1 MDTGE
6 QLHELDARGWQR
18 GVYDDIQRTFRAPIV
33 NWIVRTTMA
42 NEPAFLRYAWGQI
55 KPIFETRAFAR
66 LTVRYRD
73 AVLEAVETGAALP
86 AYRPAAVDLDPAAYR
101 ELRGQLATYDVVAP
115 RLAVLFETMD
125 RALHDDPVGDDPA
138 EGRAATAPF
147 PEWLDRDRGRDPTLV
162 DEPPADLEETVDAIR
177 DFHGLGEQLPSI
189 YRTLAQ
195 WPPFLDRLWA
205 DVEPALESGGFGTAR
220 DRTDQLVDAFVD
232 GTPYRPRLARN
243 DLERAGFE
251 AETIQELQ
259 GLFRQ
264 FNSGPVET
272 VLPALPVFAATVGAE
287 GERDVL

>member
-1 MDTGE
+1 MDTDQ

-18 GVYDDIQRTFRAPIV
+18 GVYDDIERTFRAPIV
-33 NWIVRTTMA
+33 NWIFRTAMA
-42 NEPAFLRYAWGQI
+42 NEPQFLRYAWGQI

-73 AVLEAVETGAALP
+73 AVLEALEAEAELP
-86 AYRPAAVDLDPAAYR
+86 AYRPGAVDLEPAAYR

-147 PEWLDRDRGRDPTLV
+147 PEWLDRDRGRDPTLLEEV
-162 DEPPADLEETVDAIR
+162 PEDLGETVDAIR
-177 DFHGLGEQLPSI
+177 TFHGFDEQLPSI

-195 WPPFLDRLWA
+195 WPPFLEQMWA
-205 DVEPALESGGFGTAR
+205 DLEPTLESDAFQGAC
-220 DRTDQLVDAFVD
+220 DRSDELVEAFVD
-232 GTPYRPRLARN
+232 GTPYRPRLAPA
-243 DLERAGFE
+243 DLDNVGFDSDTV
-251 AETIQELQ
+251 AALQ
-259 GLFRQ
+259 DLFRR
-264 FNSGPVET
+264 FNTGPVET
-272 VLPALPVFAATVGAE
+272 VLPALPVFAATVDAE